1 MIFLLGILTG
11 GLFAWLGFKIGFY
24 QMWATLF
31 NIVIA
36 VYLAVFFGPVILDI
50 IPGVSDTAYSMVLA
64 VTSTGIGAFLILQLL
79 SYTFLTGQF
88 NVSIPRLVDIPG
100 SVLLGFLA
108 GFLVWSFAAFL
119 IRLAPVSHNA
129 VFKKVGFG
137 GESQQANMSNI
148 YWWCN
153 LVNAAVSSGEQGRT
167 PQEAIDELLS
177 RTKLPPAETG
187 EPNEPGKSKESDET
201 AVKKNISSSTHEASK
216 SKAAENLVRDTQPG
230 SSPAGSGGP

>member
-1 MIFLLGILTG
+1 MIFWLGILMG

-36 VYLAVFFGPVILDI
+36 VYLAVFLGPVILDV
-50 IPGVSDTAYSMVLA
+50 IPGVSETAYSMLLA
-64 VTSTGIGAFLILQLL
+64 VTSTGLGAFLILQLL

-119 IRLAPVSHNA
+119 IRLAPISQNA
-129 VFKKVGFG
+129 LVKKVGFG
-137 GESQQANMSNI
+137 GESQQANMSNV

-153 LVNAAVSSGEQGRT
+153 LVNTAVSSDEHGRT
-167 PQEAIDELLS
+167 AQQAVDELLS
-177 RTKLPPAETG
+177 RTKPPPAQTG
-187 EPNEPGKSKESDET
+187 EPNEPGKSKEPAET
-201 AVKKNISSSTHEASK
+201 TVKKNTSSRTHAASK
-216 SKAAENLVRDTQPG
+216 PKDAVNPVSHTQ
-230 SSPAGSGGP
+230 SGGGGGL

>member
-1 MIFLLGILTG
+1 MIFWLGILTG

-50 IPGVSDTAYSMVLA
+50 IPGVSDTAYSLVLA
-64 VTSTGIGAFLILQLL
+64 VTSTGIATFLILQIL

-88 NVSIPRLVDIPG
+88 DFSIPRLVDIPG

-108 GFLVWSFAAFL
+108 GFLVWSFAALL
-119 IRLAPVSHNA
+119 IWLAPISHNT
-129 VFKKVGFG
+129 VFRKVGFG
-137 GESQQANMSNI
+137 GTSQQTNMSNI

-153 LVNAAVSSGEQGRT
+153 LVNMAVSSDEQSRT
-167 PQEAIDELLS
+167 AQETVDELIS
-177 RTKLPPAETG
+177 RAKPQPAQTG
-187 EPNEPGKSKESDET
+187 EPNEPDKSKEPAET
-201 AVKKNISSSTHEASK
+201 AVENRGVSGSTDERSTSH
-216 SKAAENLVRDTQPG
+216 VTG
-230 SSPAGSGGP
+230 SFAGDG